1 MLTTKYTYLYRLMGA
16 LGCGLVLMGMM
27 LPYASVDAGK
37 VGGFTAGTSASGWDL
52 AMSSLNSGAMGGNVN
67 PASAIFI
74 ALLMV
79 MIFAA
84 IGLFIMIMGR
94 NGVSFGY
101 FLISTTAFF
110 LITVMVLVPYI
121 QAGINVPASA
131 FTTDKQAELDALN
144 ATDPEAGSRL
154 YAQMMQVEEQRNSIL
169 EWKNLKMVPQIGCYI
184 CLVGSILA
192 YVFAK
197 LIVSD
202 SAKVE
207 NYTKYAHL
215 LGAVHKDG
223 KVTTD
228 EAGILTKERY
238 LLHISKEEHEYIIRK
253 TVEDKALQD
262 RLIAMHEAPID
273 IEKYMRQRE
282 FDTYKRSM
290 IQAWKDGILTK
301 DEEALLKAER
311 EGLGISDEDHESMY
325 NELIERGMIK
335 PGGVRESDVAGD
347 DDTDDDEGIG
357 MPKPTV
363 IKGPAPPA
371 PAPGG
376 PGAPAGGP
384 LSGLITA
391 PVGGPAQPPKPG
403 APAAATDP
411 FAKPPSGPMP
421 MAPPQGPPVPPPAP
435 GAPRPPVAGPPPPP
449 QPIAG
454 IPPATLGT
462 APGPGMQQPP
472 QFPQQA
478 PPPVPMPGPQA
489 VPPPLPPP
497 VMPGPPGAPGPV
509 PPSVP
514 GTQPAGDKVPIKTVR
529 CSKCGSTIP
538 IFTEDRPL
546 QITCPGCKFSGTLK
560 K

>member
-37 VGGFTAGTSASGWDL
+37 IGGFSTGTSASGWDL

-67 PASAIFI
+67 PASAMFI
-74 ALLMV
+74 ALVMV
-79 MIFAA
+79 MIFAG
-84 IGLFIMIMGR
+84 IGLFIMILGR

-121 QAGINVPASA
+121 QAGINVPASP
-131 FTTDKQAELDALN
+131 FTTDKQTELDALN

-169 EWKNLKMVPQIGCYI
+169 EWKNLKLVPQIGCYI

-207 NYTKYAHL
+207 NYTKYAHI
-215 LGAVHKDG
+215 LGQVHKDG

-238 LLHISKEEHEYIIRK
+238 LLHISKEEHEYVIRK

-273 IEKYMRQRE
+273 IEKFMRQRE
-282 FDTYKRSM
+282 FDTYKRSL

-311 EGLGISDEDHESMY
+311 DGLGISDEDHESMS

-347 DDTDDDEGIG
+347 DDEDEDIG
-357 MPKPTV
+357 MPTPTTV
-363 IKGPAPPA
+363 KGPAPA
-371 PAPGG
+371 AAAPGG
-376 PGAPAGGP
+376 PGALPAGGP
-384 LSGLITA
+384 LSGLMIA
-391 PVGGPAQPPKPG
+391 PVGGPAPPPKPG
-403 APAAATDP
+403 APPAATDP
-411 FAKPPSGPMP
+411 FAKPPSGPAT
-421 MAPPQGPPVPPPAP
+421 MAPPQGPPAPAPAP

-449 QPIAG
+449 QPITG
-454 IPPATLGT
+454 IPPANLGM
-462 APGPGMQQPP
+462 AHGPG
-472 QFPQQA
+472 A
-478 PPPVPMPGPQA
+478 PPAPQP
-489 VPPPLPPP
+489 VPPP
-497 VMPGPPGAPGPV
+497 GQPGAPGPV
-509 PPSVP
+509 APTISGQGSP
-514 GTQPAGDKVPIKTVR
+514 GDKVPLKTVR
-529 CSKCGSTIP
+529 CSKCGATIP
-538 IFTEDRPL
+538 IYSEERPL